1 MLRRLIAR
9 LQKAKE
15 RVPAPK
21 PSRRELLLSLLDTAG
36 RGLEIGAS
44 FNPLLP
50 KKDGYNVEVL
60 DHLSAAELVS
70 KYASAGSVDTSRIEE
85 VDYVS
90 HGASLF
96 EAIGEEGRFDY
107 IVASHVIEHT
117 VDLLGFLQDCQRLL
131 RPRGVVV
138 LAVPDKRFSFDVLR
152 PLTSTG
158 DVLQRHLD
166 KQPRHSLGALFDEV
180 AYNSLRGGALSWAP
194 TSRAPL
200 AFVCELQAA
209 KSIFEEAQHDGV
221 FRDIHAWQFTPSSF
235 RLLVNDLHEIGY
247 LGLREQA
254 FHDDLGSE
262 FVISLS
268 RQGEGPKR
276 SRLSLAESAL
286 SENAWMKPSNN

>member
-1 MLRRLIAR
+1 MFRRLIAR
-9 LQKAKE
+9 WLPAKVE
-15 RVPAPK
+15 TPR
-21 PSRRELLLSLLDTAG
+21 PSRREVLLSLFDATG

-60 DHLSAAELVS
+60 DHLSAEELVK
-70 KYASAGSVDTSRIEE
+70 KYAGASSVDPTRIEP

-96 EAIGEEGRFDY
+96 DAIGEEARFDY

-117 VDLLGFLQDCQRLL
+117 VDLLGFLNDCERLL

-180 AYNSLRGGALSWAP
+180 AYNSLRGGALAWAP
-194 TSRAPL
+194 TSQAPL
-200 AFVCELQAA
+200 AFASELQTA
-209 KSIFEEAQHDGV
+209 KSIFEQAQHDGL

-235 RLLVNDLHEIGY
+235 RLLVNDLYEIGY

-254 FHDDLGSE
+254 FRDDLGSE
-262 FVISLS
+262 FAITLS
-268 RQGEGPKR
+268 RQGEGPKV
-276 SRLSLAESAL
+276 SRLSLAERAL
-286 SENAWMKPSNN
+286 VENAWIKASSN